1 MISTSWFNT
10 LKQWSNFSKSRGRS
24 IATRDQQRLGNR
36 TRLRLEPLE
45 DRLLLALLTVNT
57 LDDDNVADAFL
68 SLSEAVSLVNYA
80 GDSNA
85 ALGRALQGGESNQ
98 INITNAFGASDTIV
112 FDSSIAGGTI
122 ELSSSSTNFSGPNAF
137 VVNVAMMIDGGSSGM
152 TLTGGNDGF
161 NLTSRRAFAVTSTGE
176 LSLARLT
183 IEHFA
188 IVGTNGGDGAS
199 GGGGGAAL
207 GGAIFNEGSLRLDGV
222 TMNDNYAI
230 GGSGGYGA
238 TGNLGGG
245 GGGGL
250 NGAGGTSTNF
260 IGAGGGGGTSAA
272 APGDNGF
279 NGAAGAGGGGGGH
292 GGGTGGHGG
301 FGGGGGGAGG
311 GFAAQGGNG
320 GFGGGGGGSSS
331 GSGSTSGGSAG
342 FGGGEGGDSS
352 TNDGGGG
359 AGLGGAI
366 FNNGGAVTIVNSTLA
381 YNIAFGGDGA
391 EYGYGLGGAIFS
403 RNGIVDLNFTTV
415 SLNEA
420 EEGRG
425 VFLLGDGNGNHA
437 TAIIND
443 SIIAQD
449 CTCVSDIESEEI
461 NGAAALDI
469 SGLNNIVSLAATYA
483 NFTATYAAP
492 ELGELRNNG
501 GPTETMRPAATSLA
515 IDGAASPVNPP
526 SFDQRGYVRLV
537 GSAYDIG
544 AVESANS
551 TFTVNSTDD
560 TVQTDSVLTLRE
572 AIAII
577 NNPSLYNSLS
587 VQEQALIDGTLGDF
601 HEVQFDVSIA
611 GADINLATVGDNTF
625 GPSALAVSREVMIVG
640 NSTSGMTISR
650 DVNAAATRLRL
661 FYVTPTGSLTLKNV
675 TLSDGLARGG
685 NGQSG
690 GGGAAGL
697 GGAIVNAGYLHLI
710 ASTLS
715 NNTASGGNGSNTF
728 SIFSP
733 TGGGLSSNGTANGG
747 GPNGATSGSAAGFG
761 GGGQGSTNNNAGFG
775 GGGAGNGGTGG
786 FGGGAGGGN
795 TGQGVGG
802 FGGGDANGAGGGG
815 AGLGGAIFNYGGKL
829 DITNSTIANNTAM
842 GGTGGNSGRGYGAGV
857 FNLNG
862 WVDIVNS
869 TFAYNSAD
877 DGGALYNLGT
887 ANVATQSGPTLEN
900 STASVISE
908 NSIFATSY
916 SGSVSNLIDDF
927 ETDTASGDG
936 NIFGTIDIT
945 GGVNLLQTGFD
956 QFGNSL
962 TADPL
967 FAGGASTAAGRLRD
981 YGGPTMTVALLP
993 DSPAIDNGND
1003 LVSYNLPLTDQ
1014 RGVARVFN
1022 GYLDIGAFEV
1032 QGYTLTPGSTVGQTT
1047 LTNSAFS
1054 NPLVVTL
1061 TEDGFDKAIG
1071 GATISFDAS
1080 TVGGATATFSTPAVT
1095 DLNGQTS
1102 VTATANNSTGTYTA
1116 SATVGSGAF
1125 AALANF
1131 TLINGTIEVSLSLVG
1146 SPIAENGSVA
1156 TVRAT
1161 LSMISSQT
1169 VTIDLGFAG
1178 SATNGVDYSRS
1189 AIQVVISAGQTS
1201 GSITLTAF
1209 EDSAIENNETIVVD
1223 VTNVTNGVENG
1234 TQQVVATIVDNDTF
1248 VQPTLRS
1255 LRIAS
1260 TSGSDDLLIQFI
1272 SGNQFYVLVNGAG
1285 RVFNNSDYDA
1295 IEFDGAGGS
1304 DQVQLNALPGTGI
1317 FSITP
1322 SSISVDTMTIDMT
1335 LTNVETGYIFGTAAD
1350 SATFVGSSGNDTFY
1364 GLAGYSAMTAPGS
1377 SYMQVTGVGTI
1388 EANSTAG
1395 TDTALFYDGTGN
1407 DTVEL
1412 RLSQTT
1418 QTTATSVVI
1427 AKNFS
1432 SVYAFAVSGGSD
1444 TAFYT
1449 DSSGNETFYSL
1460 PGYSVMLGSG
1470 YLIETIGYE
1479 STSID
1484 SAAGDLDVAIL
1495 IDSTGDDTVS
1505 MSPTSTS
1512 MTGVGTNVDIDG
1524 FEQVYAFSLSG
1535 GNDTVTMIDSSGN
1548 DTFYGSLAYSGMVG
1562 VGFFI
1567 QANGF
1572 KTVEANASVG
1582 YDIAS
1587 LVNDNGNET
1596 LTASGDTLGLDY
1608 ASGAHIGVTAFDAV
1622 YAIGNGVGTK
1632 TKNIT
1637 APLAFD
1643 LVFQGSWA

>member
-1 MISTSWFNT
+1 LFRLHATSACEDAPLISTSWFNT

-775 GGGAGNGGTGG
+775 GGGAGYGGTGG

-795 TGQGVGG
+795 TG
-802 FGGGDANGAGGGG
+802 
-815 AGLGGAIFNYGGKL
+815 
-829 DITNSTIANNTAM
+829 
-842 GGTGGNSGRGYGAGV
+842 
-857 FNLNG
+857 
-862 WVDIVNS
+862 
-869 TFAYNSAD
+869 
-877 DGGALYNLGT
+877 
-887 ANVATQSGPTLEN
+887 
-900 STASVISE
+900 
-908 NSIFATSY
+908 
-916 SGSVSNLIDDF
+916 
-927 ETDTASGDG
+927 
-936 NIFGTIDIT
+936 
-945 GGVNLLQTGFD
+945 
-956 QFGNSL
+956 
-962 TADPL
+962 
-967 FAGGASTAAGRLRD
+967 
-981 YGGPTMTVALLP
+981 
-993 DSPAIDNGND
+993 
-1003 LVSYNLPLTDQ
+1003 
-1014 RGVARVFN
+1014 
-1022 GYLDIGAFEV
+1022 
-1032 QGYTLTPGSTVGQTT
+1032 
-1047 LTNSAFS
+1047 
-1054 NPLVVTL
+1054 
-1061 TEDGFDKAIG
+1061 
-1071 GATISFDAS
+1071 
-1080 TVGGATATFSTPAVT
+1080 
-1095 DLNGQTS
+1095 
-1102 VTATANNSTGTYTA
+1102 
-1116 SATVGSGAF
+1116 
-1125 AALANF
+1125 
-1131 TLINGTIEVSLSLVG
+1131 
-1146 SPIAENGSVA
+1146 
-1156 TVRAT
+1156 
-1161 LSMISSQT
+1161 
-1169 VTIDLGFAG
+1169 
-1178 SATNGVDYSRS
+1178 
-1189 AIQVVISAGQTS
+1189 
-1201 GSITLTAF
+1201 
-1209 EDSAIENNETIVVD
+1209 
-1223 VTNVTNGVENG
+1223 
-1234 TQQVVATIVDNDTF
+1234 
-1248 VQPTLRS
+1248 
-1255 LRIAS
+1255 
-1260 TSGSDDLLIQFI
+1260 
-1272 SGNQFYVLVNGAG
+1272 
-1285 RVFNNSDYDA
+1285 
-1295 IEFDGAGGS
+1295 
-1304 DQVQLNALPGTGI
+1304 
-1317 FSITP
+1317 
-1322 SSISVDTMTIDMT
+1322 
-1335 LTNVETGYIFGTAAD
+1335 
-1350 SATFVGSSGNDTFY
+1350 
-1364 GLAGYSAMTAPGS
+1364 
-1377 SYMQVTGVGTI
+1377 
-1388 EANSTAG
+1388 
-1395 TDTALFYDGTGN
+1395 
-1407 DTVEL
+1407 
-1412 RLSQTT
+1412 
-1418 QTTATSVVI
+1418 
-1427 AKNFS
+1427 
-1432 SVYAFAVSGGSD
+1432 
-1444 TAFYT
+1444 
-1449 DSSGNETFYSL
+1449 
-1460 PGYSVMLGSG
+1460 
-1470 YLIETIGYE
+1470 
-1479 STSID
+1479 
-1484 SAAGDLDVAIL
+1484 
-1495 IDSTGDDTVS
+1495 
-1505 MSPTSTS
+1505 
-1512 MTGVGTNVDIDG
+1512 
-1524 FEQVYAFSLSG
+1524 
-1535 GNDTVTMIDSSGN
+1535 
-1548 DTFYGSLAYSGMVG
+1548 
-1562 VGFFI
+1562 
-1567 QANGF
+1567 
-1572 KTVEANASVG
+1572 
-1582 YDIAS
+1582 
-1587 LVNDNGNET
+1587 
-1596 LTASGDTLGLDY
+1596 
-1608 ASGAHIGVTAFDAV
+1608 
-1622 YAIGNGVGTK
+1622 
-1632 TKNIT
+1632 
-1637 APLAFD
+1637 
-1643 LVFQGSWA
+1643 